1 MNLSGQASVSSVY
14 CLNQRSCL
22 FGIVEIFCIPV
33 ASFCS
38 PTDGFLSLSFLVYRQ
53 QFNIAIETLAAE
65 SRMLFPPV
73 RDFKM
78 LRKNTVCLLFSGQQ
92 GHHREIFPSSVSL

>member
-14 CLNQRSCL
+14 CLNLRSCL
-22 FGIVEIFCIPV
+22 FGIVKIFSIPV
-33 ASFCS
+33 ASFSS
-38 PTDGFLSLSFLVYRQ
+38 PTDGFLSLSFLAYRQ

-65 SRMLFPPV
+65 SRMLFPLA

-78 LRKNTVCLLFSGQQ
+78 LRKNTVSLLFSGQR
-92 GHHREIFPSSVSL
+92 GHHREIFTASGSL

>member
-1 MNLSGQASVSSVY
+1 MNLSEQASVSSVY

-22 FGIVEIFCIPV
+22 FGIVEIFFIPV

-38 PTDGFLSLSFLVYRQ
+38 PTDGFLSLSFSVYRQ
-53 QFNIAIETLAAE
+53 QFNIEIETLAAE
-65 SRMLFPPV
+65 SRMLFPLV

-78 LRKNTVCLLFSGQQ
+78 LRKNTVSLLFSGQQ
-92 GHHREIFPSSVSL
+92 GHHREIFPSSGSL